1 MKKVKQLHRLMPD
14 QVEKLLDFMAN
25 ELKGE
30 ETFNLLDKSD
40 QMDLISCLCDNPS
53 EWWANYETHL
63 ANTFKLS
70 NGSYWANNGKY
81 QEFADKVEKLI
92 PQSGAIVSRYNLPYS
107 LEPKQ
112 SFKPLL
118 ECFRVFS
125 NIYYDLYNN
134 GGTNKFDRREEE
146 NELYEGEYYWD
157 YYWRDTDEE
166 EVVDTIDKYLNLP
179 ESKSLKYN
187 YEEDSKAYYDGGRS
201 AANRYYVERAGD
213 QLLEKLQAAYKS
225 ENAHLL
231 ERFVGIE

>member
-70 NGSYWANNGKY
+70 NGSYWASNGKY

-92 PQSGAIVSRYNLPYS
+92 PQSGAVINDLPS
-107 LEPKQ
+107 FLQDKQ
-112 SFKPLL
+112 AFKPLL
-118 ECFRVFS
+118 ECFRVYS

-134 GGTNKFDRREEE
+134 GGTNKYDRREEYNLDFDE
-146 NELYEGEYYWD
+146 DYWN
-157 YYWRDTDEE
+157 YYWRDGNLENQVE
-166 EVVDTIDKYLNLP
+166 TIDKYLKLP
-179 ESKSLKYN
+179 KEKSLKYN
-187 YEEDSKAYYDGGRS
+187 YEEEVKYYYDGGGS
-201 AANRYYVERAGD
+201 AVNRYYIERVGD

>member
-40 QMDLISCLCDNPS
+40 QMDLISCLCDNPT
-53 EWWANYETHL
+53 EWWDNYEIHL

-70 NGSYWANNGKY
+70 NGSYWANNGKH
-81 QEFADKVEKLI
+81 QEFANKVEKLI
-92 PQSGAIVSRYNLPYS
+92 PQSGAVINDLPS
-107 LEPKQ
+107 FLQDKQ
-112 SFKPLL
+112 AFKPLL

-146 NELYEGEYYWD
+146 SELHEGEYYWD
-157 YYWRDTDEE
+157 YNWRDSEEE
-166 EVVDTIDKYLNLP
+166 EVVETIDKYLKLP
-179 ESKSLKYN
+179 EEKSLKYN
-187 YEEDSKAYYDGGRS
+187 YEVDSKTYYDGGGS
-201 AANRYYVERAGD
+201 AVNRYYIERAGD